1 MTFICTAAGLSDRL
15 TRQIHFKKIRIT
27 RKQWKMAEIQQ
38 RCNKYPKS
46 TQGEASPQT
55 SALHQDELL
64 VRLSAW
70 IYSYPSL
77 FDWVNTTCLHSSV
90 LHNLYMLYYNLQTDT
105 KVRLSILA
113 LTQTCLLRAWT
124 IDPRPRAL
132 CGEAPTQD
140 DTGEVVMRSQPW
152 GRMSDR

>member
-1 MTFICTAAGLSDRL
+1 MS
-15 TRQIHFKKIRIT
+15 
-27 RKQWKMAEIQQ
+27 EIQQ

-90 LHNLYMLYYNLQTDT
+90 LHNLYMLYNLQTDT

-124 IDPRPRAL
+124 IDPRPHAL
-132 CGEAPTQD
+132 CGEAAGRDRSRHRMTQVKSSCALSLEGGCLTD
-140 DTGEVVMRSQPW
+140 NHHRVLFSFGGKW
-152 GRMSDR
+152 MS